1 MTRFRSRTVAV
12 LLVVLVA
19 VTACGPAA
27 TDPAP
32 NTAPQPSPS
41 QTKAALSQES
51 PSPVATKPE
60 PAATQA
66 EQGGASSEGLS
77 PFPYDSPESQG
88 ISSEALGELAD
99 IVWGFFEGGKIVG
112 AELLVI
118 KNRTIVLHEGIGWK
132 DRDEEVRMGRN
143 TLFNIRSMTKP
154 VVGTAAQML
163 IDEGRLALDDRV
175 AEHLPPF
182 DNEKS
187 GQITIEQ
194 LLTHRSG
201 LPLSLLDK
209 WPDYESLQQIAE
221 EAGEHG
227 PDFEPGTGFSYSDTG
242 SDSLGAVLEVVSGVT
257 IGALLEERILSPLG
271 MSDTVTQVRS
281 QDPRTARICSAYMD
295 SAGEWS
301 RYWRPGDDALY
312 PFAMGSQS
320 LYCTPLDYVRF
331 LAFWMDGGV
340 LEDESLLSSVAVQR
354 AMQPVSDME
363 YLTGFPG
370 LKVFYGQMWMLWMDE
385 DAPEGAKPVLF
396 GHGGSDGTW
405 AWAWPDLDLIVLY
418 CTQSRGQAS
427 GIGLEEE
434 IDRLLIH
441 PGVAKEAEE
450 ASEEYEPYLGVYTAT
465 AGPLRGRQ
473 YTVLVKNGSLAV
485 DLPEQVVVELLDPD
499 EEGLWRLSIDESI
512 AVSFER
518 DESGDVVVLKFH
530 QAGEIYDVPRGT
542 PVPEPQLDV
551 EAVQKYLGCYSTE
564 EPGIM
569 VKVLIHNEHLA
580 LDVTGQIVKLE
591 LFPPDEE
598 GKWALRLNPVVSIGF
613 DEREDGSVES
623 FTAYL
628 PDGTTL
634 LRPRVE
640 DSECE

>member
-1 MTRFRSRTVAV
+1 
-12 LLVVLVA
+12 
-19 VTACGPAA
+19 
-27 TDPAP
+27 
-32 NTAPQPSPS
+32 
-41 QTKAALSQES
+41 
-51 PSPVATKPE
+51 
-60 PAATQA
+60 
-66 EQGGASSEGLS
+66 
-77 PFPYDSPESQG
+77 
-88 ISSEALGELAD
+88 
-99 IVWGFFEGGKIVG
+99 
-112 AELLVI
+112 
-118 KNRTIVLHEGIGWK
+118 
-132 DRDEEVRMGRN
+132 
-143 TLFNIRSMTKP
+143 
-154 VVGTAAQML
+154 
-163 IDEGRLALDDRV
+163 
-175 AEHLPPF
+175 
-182 DNEKS
+182 
-187 GQITIEQ
+187 
-194 LLTHRSG
+194 LLT
-201 LPLSLLDK
+201 K
-209 WPDYESLQQIAE
+209 WPDYESLQEIAE

-242 SDSLGAVLEVVSGVT
+242 SDSLGAVLEVVSGAKVD
-257 IGALLEERILSPLG
+257 AFLEERILGPLG
-271 MSDTVTQVRS
+271 MSDTVTLVKS
-281 QDPRTARICSAYMD
+281 EDPRTARICSGYMD

-301 RYWRPGDDALY
+301 RYWHPGDDALY

-320 LYCTPLDYVRF
+320 LYCTPLDYARF

-340 LEDESLLSSVAVQR
+340 IGDQSLLSSAAVER

-418 CTQSRGQAS
+418 CTQSRGQVS
-427 GIGLEEE
+427 GIRLEEE

-441 PGVAKEAEE
+441 PGVAREAEE
-450 ASEEYEPYLGVYTAT
+450 APEEYEPYLGVYTAT

-485 DLPEQVVVELLDPD
+485 DLPEQIVVELLAPD

-530 QAGEIYDVPRGT
+530 QAGEIFDIPRGT
-542 PVPEPQLDV
+542 PVPEPQLDA
-551 EAVQKYLGCYSTE
+551 EAIQKYLGCYSTE

-569 VKVLIHNEHLA
+569 VKVLIHNDHLT
-580 LDVTGQIVKLE
+580 LDVTGQIVKVE